1 MADKITRN
9 YKVAASGVLSI
20 DEDGR
25 IYISVEDKGDVA
37 LDVLL
42 EDFNEKAVKLSVSYD
57 EDYAC
62 ISVDAETGEVI

>member
-9 YKVAASGVLSI
+9 YKVVASGVLSI

-25 IYISVEDKGDVA
+25 IYISVEDKGDIA

-42 EDFNEKAVKLSVSYD
+42 EDFDEKAVKLSVSYD
-57 EDYAC
+57 EDYDC
-62 ISVDAETGEVI
+62 VSVDTDTGEVI

>member
-20 DEDGR
+20 YEDGR
-25 IYISVEDKGDVA
+25 ICISVEDKGDVV

-57 EDYAC
+57 EDYTC
-62 ISVDAETGEVI
+62 VEVDTETGEVI

>member
-25 IYISVEDKGDVA
+25 IYISVEDKGDIA

-42 EDFNEKAVKLSVSYD
+42 EDFDEKAVKLSVSYD
-57 EDYAC
+57 DDYDC
-62 ISVDAETGEVI
+62 VSVDTDTGEVI

>member
-20 DEDGR
+20 DEAGR
-25 IYISVEDKGDVA
+25 IYISVEDKGDIA

-42 EDFNEKAVKLSVSYD
+42 EDFDEKAVKLSVSYD
-57 EDYAC
+57 EDCDCA
-62 ISVDAETGEVI
+62 SADTETGEVI

>member
-9 YKVAASGVLSI
+9 YKVAASGVLSVN
-20 DEDGR
+20 EDRR
-25 IYISVEDKGDVA
+25 IYITVEDKGDIA

-57 EDYAC
+57 EDYAG
-62 ISVDAETGEVI
+62 VDIDTETGEVI